1 MEEMTDN
8 NTLIHKKFAQK
19 LSMDGTS
26 FSMVVSYLKGIVL
39 YFPLYVNVLFSAL
52 GVMIIT

>member
-8 NTLIHKKFAQK
+8 NTLILKKFAQK
-19 LSMDGTS
+19 LSTNGTS
-26 FSMVVSYLKGIVL
+26 FSMVVSYLKGIVQ